1 MNKLA
6 MSVVE
11 GARNYLYSNQKNVLS
26 SKNVI
31 VVKVVKS
38 LKDIF

>member
-6 MSVVE
+6 VVE
-11 GARNYLYSNQKNVLS
+11 GYLYSKQNNVLS